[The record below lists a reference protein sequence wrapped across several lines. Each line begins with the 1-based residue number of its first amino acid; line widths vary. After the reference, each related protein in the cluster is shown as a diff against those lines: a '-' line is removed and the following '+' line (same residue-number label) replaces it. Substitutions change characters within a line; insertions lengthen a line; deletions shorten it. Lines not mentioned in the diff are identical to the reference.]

1 MYSDTYKPNDKN
13 QERERMILEEQIR
26 QPTPSASASQWA
38 QCAHQGVQ
46 SLTFASGSGSLQP
59 PDFSTMEQ
67 IKQLQS
73 NFYSNTDKNIFFKNN
88 QKNQCATEI
97 SNQMN
102 LQDLLDET
110 MYIIPDTNKVFFNY
124 AVFKLYANPQNYEDV
139 VLNVLKLFREC
150 IQKYNCFEIHV
161 DLKTFTISAATR
173 YMILIQS
180 FCNECLKSTTEF
192 SVLATNLFIYNT
204 PGMMDQI
211 SQMLKPFLHINMR
224 HKIIFFSKN
233 ESPAKIDRLHSAI
246 LNKPHN
252 VSGNIESNS
261 FA

>member
-1 MYSDTYKPNDKN
+1 MYSETYSHSKDNHHVS
-13 QERERMILEEQIR
+13 EESSYSSELLR
-26 QPTPSASASQWA
+26 
-38 QCAHQGVQ
+38 
-46 SLTFASGSGSLQP
+46 
-59 PDFSTMEQ
+59 PDCSRMEQ

-73 NFYSNTDKNIFFKNN
+73 NFYSNTEKNIFFKNN
-88 QKNQCATEI
+88 QKTQCATEI
-97 SNQMN
+97 SKQMN
-102 LQDLLDET
+102 LQELFDET

-124 AVFKLYANPQNYEDV
+124 AVFKLYANPQNYEDI

-150 IQKYNCFEIHV
+150 IQKYNSFEIHV

-211 SQMLKPFLHINMR
+211 SQMIKPFVHVNMR
-224 HKIIFFSKN
+224 HKIVFFSKN
-233 ESPAKIDRLHSAI
+233 DSSEKLDQLHSTI
-246 LNKPHN
+246 LKNSDIQKQ
-252 VSGNIESNS
+252 SNT